1 MSRLSEYTKKMA
13 FENGQL
19 KEIQKVLEINDLDTF
34 LESEVY
40 SIRIGAIRRYKELSG
55 MEFPGMTLG
64 ESKLIAQVDMGT
76 DLISHSSKYR
86 GKGSGVSSPP
96 IMTSEE
102 AVRYMEENVPKW
114 VEEMKT
120 VSK

>member
-55 MEFPGMTLG
+55 MEFPG
-64 ESKLIAQVDMGT
+64 
-76 DLISHSSKYR
+76 
-86 GKGSGVSSPP
+86 VSSPP